1 MCSATDWQLATDSWH
16 TRMASVMRQFEKLT
30 EDPVT
35 DDNGESIMVIGLCRT
50 VSGIHGLSIL
60 TRETSRMGAPGIT
73 QYVMQ
78 RKFAT

>member
-1 MCSATDWQLATDSWH
+1 MVDGILPDPGSIQRSWH

-50 VSGIHGLSIL
+50 VSGIRL
-60 TRETSRMGAPGIT
+60 TVSPEAGPAHVYSTDLDRLLP
-73 QYVMQ
+73 
-78 RKFAT
+78 